1 MRLTPAVGK
10 SMDWMIGALLDFI
23 RCAAGFARD
32 IREPVSCSCGRGSP
46 CVPSGPRPVAKPPCE
61 GDFHHELRA
70 VSNPVVLA
78 QADAV
83 EYEALSFIGQCRQV
97 DVFAAF

>member
-1 MRLTPAVGK
+1 
-10 SMDWMIGALLDFI
+10 
-23 RCAAGFARD
+23 
-32 IREPVSCSCGRGSP
+32 
-46 CVPSGPRPVAKPPCE
+46 
-61 GDFHHELRA
+61 

-97 DVFAAF
+97 DVFAVF

>member
-1 MRLTPAVGK
+1 
-10 SMDWMIGALLDFI
+10 
-23 RCAAGFARD
+23 
-32 IREPVSCSCGRGSP
+32 
-46 CVPSGPRPVAKPPCE
+46 
-61 GDFHHELRA
+61 

-97 DVFAAF
+97 DVFAAFWSAARLPTAELSEVVDVAHR